1 MSFVYGFSKI
11 KRRRRRKNGHK
22 TIILGYKEG
31 KLIDNENQYA
41 N

>member
-1 MSFVYGFSKI
+1 MSFGLITVSQTK
-11 KRRRRRKNGHK
+11 RRRRKNGHK
-22 TIILGYKEG
+22 TIVLGYKEG